1 MMHVQE
7 TRSRTKSLVDLTT
20 LRLIVIEFV
29 IAAIITPPDPLSQ
42 LILAVPLCLL
52 YVVSIGVAYVF
63 GRRDAPLIA
72 DE

>member
-1 MMHVQE
+1 MSVAGIVTHHHLIRF
-7 TRSRTKSLVDLTT
+7 TRMF
-20 LRLIVIEFV
+20 IVIAFV

-42 LILAVPLCLL
+42 LILAVPLCFL
-52 YVVSIGVAYVF
+52 YVLSIGVAYVF